1 MSSGAIYE
9 PGDRF
14 TYPDMKYDPEEGT
27 VECID
32 RQVLYYRKSHKYY
45 KSYLFDGLFDE
56 LIKEMHKNVANKYDN
71 VLVIYGGEG
80 TGKSHL
86 AYQIAKAYNPNFD
99 MSRNYIYNY
108 DSFLQRITEDL
119 NDPPGTVYWLD
130 EGSNIASNREWM
142 KQDNISFISILEMF
156 RSRGWTLIFC
166 IPLLSRLDVY
176 IRETRVRYIIKAAV
190 MSWDLKFK
198 KKSRGYGQ
206 LTRVDV
212 EKENR
217 PEKTMGYFP
226 YSPIPE
232 PDLSK
237 YEKLKLQS
245 QTDKLEELNNRK
257 NKVNQNDKAYQIGK
271 KYRKLILKMA
281 EDGYSHQAI
290 ADTVGTTVQVVA
302 NDVSKARKEA
312 HIDE

>member
-1 MSSGAIYE
+1 MTSGVLFE
-9 PGDRF
+9 PGDKF

-32 RQVLYYRKSHKYY
+32 RQILYYRKTHKYF
-45 KSYLFDGLFDE
+45 KSYLFKGLFE
-56 LIKEMHKNVANKYDN
+56 AFIEEMHYNVRNKYDN
-71 VLVIYGGEG
+71 VIVIYGGEG

-86 AYQIAKAYNPNFD
+86 AYQIAKAYNPDFD
-99 MSRNYIYNY
+99 MAKNYIYNY
-108 DSFLQRITEDL
+108 SRFLEVITQDLDS
-119 NDPPGTVYWLD
+119 PPGTVYWLD

-176 IRETRVRYIIKAAV
+176 IRESRVRYILKAAV
-190 MSWDLKFK
+190 MSWDKVWTK
-198 KKSRGYGQ
+198 KTRGYAQ
-206 LTRVDV
+206 LTRIDV

-217 PEKTMGYFP
+217 PEKMMGYFP
-226 YSPIPE
+226 YQPIPE

-245 QTDKLEELNNRK
+245 QTDKLQELNDKK
-257 NKVNQNDKAYQIGK
+257 NKANQNEKAYEVGK
-271 KYRKLILKMA
+271 KLRKAMLKMA
-281 EDGYSHQAI
+281 EDGYSHQMI
-290 ADTVGTTVQVVA
+290 ADTVGMEVQS
-302 NDVSKARKEA
+302 VSNALCKARKEA
-312 HIDE
+312 GIE